1 MLTIKEA
8 SKNQSEEIDTKKKRI
23 SWKQAFHLLKCVA
36 LRKFKLKHLND
47 SMFSR
52 HQEDYANIDLN
63 NKVREEE
70 ENVLIIESSG
80 NKGNA
85 KTNNPIVKQKNV
97 FEKCDREFYT
107 ETYKVRMLFGR
118 L

>member
-1 MLTIKEA
+1 
-8 SKNQSEEIDTKKKRI
+8 
-23 SWKQAFHLLKCVA
+23 
-36 LRKFKLKHLND
+36 
-47 SMFSR
+47 
-52 HQEDYANIDLN
+52 
-63 NKVREEE
+63 VREEE